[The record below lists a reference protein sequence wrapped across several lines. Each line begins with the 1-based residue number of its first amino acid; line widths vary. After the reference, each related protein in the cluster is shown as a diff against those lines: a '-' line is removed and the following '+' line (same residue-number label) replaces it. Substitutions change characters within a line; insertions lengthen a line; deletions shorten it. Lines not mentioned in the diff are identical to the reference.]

1 MIAAY
6 FSIIRRELL
15 LARRQGGATL
25 SAMLFFI
32 LTVTLFP
39 LGVGPAAA
47 VLERISA
54 GTIWV
59 AALLAVLLSLDRLF
73 QADLEDGT
81 LEQMML
87 LPMPVSVLVLA
98 KVTAHWITTGLPLII
113 ASPLLGVF
121 MQMSTDGYLTLV
133 IVMALG
139 TPTMNLIG
147 AIGAALTV
155 GVRRGGVLLSMIV
168 IPLYIPILI
177 FGVAA
182 VEASVQGYSAA
193 AHMLILTAMLLGAL
207 VLAPIAAGW
216 ALKLAME

>member
-1 MIAAY
+1 MIGAY
-6 FSIIRRELL
+6 LSIIRRELL

-39 LGVGPAAA
+39 LGIGPSAAI
-47 VLERISA
+47 LERISA

-121 MQMSTDGYLTLV
+121 MQMSADGYLTLV

-155 GVRRGGVLLSMIV
+155 GVRRGGVLLSMII

-193 AHMLILTAMLLGAL
+193 AHMLILTSMLLGAL

>member
-39 LGVGPAAA
+39 LGVGPSAA

-121 MQMSTDGYLTLV
+121 MQMSADGYLTLV